1 MSSFKKIE
9 INPALFNMGG
19 KTKKNREKKEKPIV
33 APIISPNIIKNK
45 LLKRIKEH
53 KSKEIKEIKD
63 LEVSSKKESQD
74 FSSPRLVD
82 INSYSNEFNDSI
94 EYLNSLSREKQ
105 KEKRKQEINGKTIKH
120 KNIYSDTNG
129 GSQQV
134 TNINT
139 TSQSQSQSP
148 YVNIE
153 LPEELKNPLVSVTTE
168 QLNKQTTTND
178 VPYGIL
184 KGGKK
189 PTYRTWTQR
198 NNPVV
203 SNPRLAL
210 TVSNDTVIHIKN
222 EREEKLSKLKE
233 KIKQHENRKPTFAP
247 VLSEPIINSTTQLF
261 AESKT
266 RENNSI
272 IDAKKDNEKP
282 SISFNTEKFST
293 QFSEENPEVDTTIIN
308 ITKPTTTNATNNDIT
323 NINNTNHN
331 IIQNAGETQNQSVKF
346 KRIHTKTI
354 RKVYTLGKSKN
365 QKSVA
370 ILLKDRQTRKKVLAA
385 HKDLKKEPINDVK
398 KYLRTH
404 NLIKIGSN
412 APNDVVRKIYES
424 AMLAGEITNNNKDM
438 LLHNFMKDDSDL

>member
-1 MSSFKKIE
+1 MSSFKKIT

-19 KTKKNREKKEKPIV
+19 KTKKNREKKEKLFV

-53 KSKEIKEIKD
+53 KSKEIKD
-63 LEVSSKKESQD
+63 LEVNNKNYKKEAQS
-74 FSSPRLVD
+74 FSSPKLVD
-82 INSYSNEFNDSI
+82 INSYSNEFNESI
-94 EYLNSLSREKQ
+94 EYLNSLSREKH
-105 KEKRKQEINGKTIKH
+105 KEKRKQEIDRKTIKH
-120 KNIYSDTNG
+120 KNIYSDING

-134 TNINT
+134 TNTN
-139 TSQSQSQSP
+139 SP

-153 LPEELKNPLVSVTTE
+153 LPEELKNPLINVTTE
-168 QLNKQTTTND
+168 QLNNQKTSND

-184 KGGKK
+184 KGGNK

-198 NNPVV
+198 NNQIV

-210 TVSNDTVIHIKN
+210 TVSNDTLIHHKN
-222 EREEKLSKLKE
+222 EREDKLSKLKE
-233 KIKQHENRKPTFAP
+233 KLKQKENRKPTFAP
-247 VLSEPIINSTTQLF
+247 VLSEPIINTNQPF
-261 AESKT
+261 IESKP
-266 RENNSI
+266 RESNSI
-272 IDAKKDNEKP
+272 ISAKKDTEKQT
-282 SISFNTEKFST
+282 ISFNTEKFNT
-293 QFSEENPEVDTTIIN
+293 PYSEEESST
-308 ITKPTTTNATNNDIT
+308 
-323 NINNTNHN
+323 INNTSPTINN
-331 IIQNAGETQNQSVKF
+331 TTPTIIQNTGETQNQAVKF

-354 RKVYTLGKSKN
+354 RKIYTLGKSKN
-365 QKSVA
+365 QKTVA

-385 HKDLKKEPINDVK
+385 QKDLKKEPINDVK

>member
-19 KTKKNREKKEKPIV
+19 KTRKNREKKEKPVI

-53 KSKEIKEIKD
+53 KSKEIKD
-63 LEVSSKKESQD
+63 LEVNNKNYKTESQN
-74 FSSPRLVD
+74 FSSPKLVD

-105 KEKRKQEINGKTIKH
+105 KEKRKQDIDRKTIKH
-120 KNIYSDTNG
+120 KNIYSDNSNTNT
-129 GSQQV
+129 GSQQN
-134 TNINT
+134 TN
-139 TSQSQSQSP
+139 SP
-148 YVNIE
+148 YVNLD
-153 LPEELKNPLVSVTTE
+153 LPEELKSPLVNVNAE
-168 QLNKQTTTND
+168 QISIRQKSNND

-210 TVSNDTVIHIKN
+210 TVSNDTVIHHKN
-222 EREEKLSKLKE
+222 EREDKLSKLKE
-233 KIKQHENRKPTFAP
+233 KLKQIENNKPTFAP
-247 VLSEPIINSTTQLF
+247 VLSEPIIKSAL
-261 AESKT
+261 
-266 RENNSI
+266 
-272 IDAKKDNEKP
+272 KKDVEKP
-282 SISFNTEKFST
+282 NIPLNIPSNIDIDINTDTNNHTHNSNRIETDFFTTPHTNNALSNNILIQPLEEEK
-293 QFSEENPEVDTTIIN
+293 ENPD
-308 ITKPTTTNATNNDIT
+308 
-323 NINNTNHN
+323 
-331 IIQNAGETQNQSVKF
+331 VKF

-354 RKVYTLGKSKN
+354 RKTYTLGKSKN
-365 QKSVA
+365 QRSVS

-385 HKDLKKEPINDVK
+385 QKDLKKEPINDIK

-424 AMLAGEITNNNKDM
+424 AMLAGEITNNNKDT

>member
-1 MSSFKKIE
+1 
-9 INPALFNMGG
+9 
-19 KTKKNREKKEKPIV
+19 
-33 APIISPNIIKNK
+33 
-45 LLKRIKEH
+45 
-53 KSKEIKEIKD
+53 
-63 LEVSSKKESQD
+63 
-74 FSSPRLVD
+74 
-82 INSYSNEFNDSI
+82 
-94 EYLNSLSREKQ
+94 
-105 KEKRKQEINGKTIKH
+105 
-120 KNIYSDTNG
+120 
-129 GSQQV
+129 
-134 TNINT
+134 
-139 TSQSQSQSP
+139 
-148 YVNIE
+148 
-153 LPEELKNPLVSVTTE
+153 
-168 QLNKQTTTND
+168 

-210 TVSNDTVIHIKN
+210 TVSNDTVIHYKN

-247 VLSEPIINSTTQLF
+247 VLSEPIIKPTTQNF
-261 AESKT
+261 AESKLQ
-266 RENNSI
+266 ENKI
-272 IDAKKDNEKP
+272 I
-282 SISFNTEKFST
+282 
-293 QFSEENPEVDTTIIN
+293 SEENPEVDTTNSINLTNLN
-308 ITKPTTTNATNNDIT
+308 ITTPT
-323 NINNTNHN
+323 INNITPT
-331 IIQNAGETQNQSVKF
+331 IIQNAGETQNQPVKF

-385 HKDLKKEPINDVK
+385 QKDLKKEPINDVK

>member
-19 KTKKNREKKEKPIV
+19 KTRKNREKKEKPVI

-53 KSKEIKEIKD
+53 KSKEIKD
-63 LEVSSKKESQD
+63 LEVNNKNYKNESQD
-74 FSSPRLVD
+74 FSTPKLVD

-94 EYLNSLSREKQ
+94 EYLNSLSKEKQ
-105 KEKRKQEINGKTIKH
+105 KEKRKQEIDRKTIKH

-134 TNINT
+134 TNSNT
-139 TSQSQSQSP
+139 NNMF
-148 YVNIE
+148 VNLD
-153 LPEELKNPLVSVTTE
+153 LPEELKTPLVSVNS
-168 QLNKQTTTND
+168 QQISIKQNPNND

-210 TVSNDTVIHIKN
+210 TVSNDTVIHHKN
-222 EREEKLSKLKE
+222 EREDKLAKLKE
-233 KIKQHENRKPTFAP
+233 KLKQIENKKPTFAP
-247 VLSEPIINSTTQLF
+247 VLSEPIINPALNKDIEKS
-261 AESKT
+261 
-266 RENNSI
+266 NNSFN
-272 IDAKKDNEKP
+272 ID
-282 SISFNTEKFST
+282 
-293 QFSEENPEVDTTIIN
+293 
-308 ITKPTTTNATNNDIT
+308 TNGTNNNNTDT
-323 NINNTNHN
+323 HNNNNTNTNSNNSNKIETEIFTTPHINNSSSNNN
-331 IIQNAGETQNQSVKF
+331 IIQLAEKEQESPDVKF
-346 KRIHTKTI
+346 KRIHKKTI
-354 RKVYTLGKSKN
+354 RKTYTLGKSKN
-365 QKSVA
+365 QKTIA

-385 HKDLKKEPINDVK
+385 QKDLKKEPINDIK

-424 AMLAGEITNNNKDM
+424 AMLAGEITNNNKDT